1 MVISIKSSN
10 MFKNSDP
17 DLEHSCLAVLL
28 ETGQMVVMLGLGL
41 QRNGQLY
48 TFVLKTHGC
57 FPLPQT

>member
-28 ETGQMVVMLGLGL
+28 ETGQMVAMLGLG
-41 QRNGQLY
+41 
-48 TFVLKTHGC
+48 F
-57 FPLPQT
+57 